1 MSTILVFRKSIV
13 NLNVKI
19 SSSTKSIE
27 GLPHLVTAFPTNIF
41 NPYKLWFMK
50 RLLISILGFAWGS
63 SSLHAQTFSWS
74 GYVAGS
80 TSYTTGIMN
89 ATVTSSNPG
98 FQNSTPRHFAGT
110 TVGSGQCGQAG
121 GLALEQLFG
130 NITTAHATLTLDF
143 TQGNSTNGTCSA
155 ITFLIKDIN
164 SDESVQTFADWV
176 EISAVD
182 GNNNAIAVASITA
195 TGGSNKV
202 VTTSGNT
209 RIIKGHS
216 TGSYG
221 SRSTT
226 SCDNVNISVTPPAGV
241 TLKRIVIKY
250 HPDYTVSPNWYWN
263 FSGPTRPAYQ
273 YISIGSITAT
283 ATGGGCLVLP
293 VELVSFTASREERTT
308 ELTWVTA
315 SEENNAQFVVERT
328 TDGNH
333 YETVAVVE
341 GNGTT
346 QSTSVYTI
354 TDQNAPDKLTYYR
367 LKQIDT
373 DGNPTFYD
381 LISVEEIRG
390 ESLIERVYPNPANN
404 VLVYTLN
411 SLGNQAYSIQVTDQL
426 GRTVYRETS
435 ETDNGISEH
444 TLDVDAFENGSY
456 LMTVQLEDGRTEC
469 TRFVKCD

>member
-1 MSTILVFRKSIV
+1 
-13 NLNVKI
+13 
-19 SSSTKSIE
+19 
-27 GLPHLVTAFPTNIF
+27 
-41 NPYKLWFMK
+41 MK
-50 RLLISILGFAWGS
+50 RFLILTLGIVLGS
-63 SSLHAQTFSWS
+63 SSLNAQTFSWS
-74 GYVAGS
+74 GYVTGS
-80 TSYTTGIMN
+80 MSYTTGIMN

-98 FQNSTPRHFAGT
+98 FQNSTPRHYAAA
-110 TVGSGQCGQAG
+110 TVGSGQCGLAG
-121 GLALEQLFG
+121 GLALEQMFG
-130 NITTAHATLTLDF
+130 NITAAHATLTLDF
-143 TQGNSTNGTCSA
+143 TQGNSTNGTCSS
-155 ITFLIKDIN
+155 ITFPIRDIN
-164 SDESVQTFADWV
+164 ADESVQTFADWV

-182 GNNNAIAVASITA
+182 GNNNPIAVASITA

-202 VTTSGNT
+202 FTTSGNT
-209 RIIKGHS
+209 RIIKGYNS
-216 TGSYG
+216 SSYG

-226 SCDNVNISVTPPAGV
+226 ACDNVNISVTPPAGV

-250 HPDYTVSPNWYWN
+250 HPDYTASPNWYWN

-293 VELVSFTASREERTT
+293 VELVSFTARREQRST

-315 SEENNAQFVVERT
+315 SEEKNAQFVVERT
-328 TDGNH
+328 TDGDH
-333 YETVAVVE
+333 YEMVAVVE
-341 GNGTT
+341 GKGTT

-354 TDQNAPDKLTYYR
+354 TDQQTPDQLTYYR
-367 LKQIDT
+367 LKQIDA
-373 DGNPTFYD
+373 DGNPTYYD
-381 LISVEEIRG
+381 LISVEELEG
-390 ESLIERVYPNPANN
+390 GALIHRVYPNPANS

-411 SLGNQAYSIQVTDQL
+411 ALGKQTYSVQVTDQL

-456 LMTVQLEDGRTEC
+456 LMTVQLENGQMEC

>member
-1 MSTILVFRKSIV
+1 
-13 NLNVKI
+13 
-19 SSSTKSIE
+19 
-27 GLPHLVTAFPTNIF
+27 
-41 NPYKLWFMK
+41 MK
-50 RLLISILGFAWGS
+50 RFLILTLGLAFS
-63 SSLHAQTFSWS
+63 SFSLDAQTFSWS
-74 GYVAGS
+74 GYTTGS
-80 TSYTTGIMN
+80 MSYTTGIMT

-98 FQNSTPRHFAGT
+98 FQNSTPRHYAAA
-110 TVGSGQCGQAG
+110 TVGSGQCGLAG

-130 NITTAHATLTLDF
+130 NITAAHATLTLDF
-143 TQGNSTNGTCSA
+143 TQGNSTNGTCSS
-155 ITFLIKDIN
+155 ITFPIRDIN

-202 VTTSGNT
+202 FTTSGNT
-209 RIIKGHS
+209 RIIKGYNS
-216 TGSYG
+216 GSYG

-226 SCDNVNISVTPPAGV
+226 ACDNVNISVTPPAGV

-250 HPDYTVSPNWYWN
+250 HPDYNPSPNYYYN
-263 FSGPTRPAYQ
+263 FSGPLRPAYQ

-293 VELVSFTASREERTT
+293 VDLVSFTARREQRSA

-333 YETVAVVE
+333 YEMVAIVE
-341 GNGTT
+341 GKGTT

-354 TDQNAPDKLTYYR
+354 TDEQTPDQLTYYR
-367 LKQIDT
+367 LKQIDV

-381 LISVEEIRG
+381 LISVEELG
-390 ESLIERVYPNPANN
+390 GDALIQRVYPNPANS

-411 SLGNQAYSIQVTDQL
+411 ALGNQTHSIQVTDQL

-444 TLDVDAFENGSY
+444 TLDVDAFENGAY
-456 LMTVQLEDGRTEC
+456 LVTIQLENGKKEC

>member
-1 MSTILVFRKSIV
+1 
-13 NLNVKI
+13 
-19 SSSTKSIE
+19 
-27 GLPHLVTAFPTNIF
+27 
-41 NPYKLWFMK
+41 MK
-50 RLLISILGFAWGS
+50 RLLIFSLGIIFAS
-63 SSLHAQTFSWS
+63 FSLNAQTFSWS
-74 GYVAGS
+74 GYVTGS
-80 TSYTTGIMN
+80 MSYTTGILN
-89 ATVTSSNPG
+89 ATVTSTSPG
-98 FQNSTPRHFAGT
+98 FQNSTPRHYAAA

-121 GLALEQLFG
+121 GLAFEQMFG
-130 NITTAHATLTLDF
+130 NITNAHATLTLDF
-143 TQGNSTNGTCSA
+143 TQNNTTNGTCSA

-182 GNNNAIAVASITA
+182 GNNAAIAVASITA

-202 VTTSGNT
+202 FTTSGNT
-209 RIIKGHS
+209 RIIKGYNS
-216 TGSYG
+216 SSYG

-226 SCDNVNISVTPPAGV
+226 ACDNVNISVTPPAGV

-250 HPDYTVSPNWYWN
+250 HPDYTASPQWYWN

-293 VELVSFTASREERTT
+293 VDLVSFTATRNERSTD
-308 ELTWVTA
+308 LTWVTA

-328 TDGNH
+328 TDGEH
-333 YETVAVVE
+333 YELVSVVE

-346 QSTSVYTI
+346 QSTSVYEI
-354 TDQNAPDKLTYYR
+354 TDENAPDKLTYYR
-367 LKQIDT
+367 LKQIDM
-373 DGNPTFYD
+373 DGNPTYYD
-381 LISVEEIRG
+381 LISVEEVGG
-390 ESLIERVYPNPANN
+390 EALIERVYPNPANN

-411 SLGNQAYSIQVTDQL
+411 SLGKQAYSMKITDQL
-426 GRTVYRETS
+426 GRTVYVETS

-444 TLDVDAFENGSY
+444 TLDVDAFENGTY
-456 LMTVQLEDGRTEC
+456 LMTIQLENGQTEC